1 MDELELLKKDWQKN
15 NNTFEKKSSS
25 DLYAMLHK
33 KSSSLVKKLF
43 YISIAE
49 LIFLI
54 SVNVLPFV
62 FSKSYRQHFNKVYND
77 SLLNQ
82 SIEVLSYVVIIL
94 FVILLFRSYK
104 SITVVDDTKKLMK
117 SILRT
122 RKIVKYYVLYNLTFI
137 VILVPYFMYKA
148 IKTNS
153 SEIDLEHLT
162 NFQILKLIGGIFL
175 FTLLFAGVV
184 WFIYN
189 LIYGIILRRLN
200 RNYKE
205 LKKME
210 V

>member
-1 MDELELLKKDWQKN
+1 MDELELLKKDWQKSD
-15 NNTFEKKSSS
+15 NTFEKKSSS

-62 FSKSYRQHFNKVYND
+62 FSKSYRQHFNEVYND

-82 SIEVLSYVVIIL
+82 SIEVLSYAVIIL

-104 SITVVDDTKKLMK
+104 SITVVDYTKKLMK

-137 VILVPYFMYKA
+137 VVLVPYFMYKA

-162 NFQILKLIGGIFL
+162 NFQTFKLIGAIFL